1 MANRTDTDAKSI
13 HGTNPQ
19 VKAGCLLVAP
29 VHLLAD
35 HCPAKAS

>member
-19 VKAGCLLVAP
+19 VGDGF
-29 VHLLAD
+29 LA
-35 HCPAKAS
+35 AKHII